1 MIIYTLVKHIKS
13 KDFDAFLA
21 DFEKFIVNASRRR
34 IQNFLIH
41 IIDGH
46 YNDFDFDF
54 YVKIFDVIIDKDL
67 PLDSNIKHYAPTFL
81 SLAVDTSSRKLFDYF
96 LQKGA
101 GINFI
106 GDRYAFETK
115 KIIKKEVGDNLLMRY
130 YTCLDY
136 AGLKYANATSDDFI
150 YNLPEEAVRH
160 RCGDDC
166 FSKEMKRIEITVKK
180 CHYCDLLEQVE
191 YLHGLIN
198 TGHLIDHIKSL
209 GGKTYEELALKK
221 F

>member
-1 MIIYTLVKHIKS
+1 MITYTLVKHIKS

-21 DFEKFIVNASRRR
+21 DWEKFIVNASRRR
-34 IQNFLIH
+34 IQNFLIN

-67 PLDSNIKHYAPTFL
+67 PLDCNIKHYAPTFL
-81 SLAVDTSSRKLFDYF
+81 SLAVDKSSRKLFDYF

-101 GINFI
+101 GIDFI
-106 GDRYAFETK
+106 GDRYSFETK
-115 KIIKKEVGDNLLMRY
+115 KFIKKEVGDDLMIRD
-130 YTCLDY
+130 YTCLDF
-136 AGLKYANATSDDFI
+136 AELKYADATSVDFDFK
-150 YNLPEEAVRH
+150 LPEEAVRH

-166 FSKEMKRIEITVKK
+166 RSEKMKTIEITVKK

-198 TGHLIDHIKSL
+198 TGYLIDYIKSL
-209 GGKTYEELALKK
+209 GGKTYIELESG
-221 F
+221 